1 MNECLSFDDVLLMP
15 QYSDIRSRSEV
26 DTGVALGKNIFLKI
40 PIVTSPMD
48 TVTEEQMAI
57 EIGKLGGLGV
67 IHRYNDISTQADM
80 VSKTVKSVPADV
92 PVAAAIGITG
102 DFEERAAEL
111 KNAGVSILCLD
122 VAHGDHVLM
131 KGAITKLKKAHAGA
145 IHLMA
150 GNVASR
156 EGFKRLCEWGADSVR
171 IGIGGGSI
179 CSTRIQTGH
188 GMPTLQSI
196 IDCAEISKK
205 YNTRLI
211 ADGGIKNSGDIVK
224 AIAAGADMIMIGSLV
239 AGTTETP
246 GQIINGKNSE
256 CYKVYR
262 GMASREAQIEWRGKT
277 SSLEGVSAFVPSRG
291 DVRRV
296 IDELVVGLR
305 SGMSYSGARNIE
317 ELHHKAEFIKQ
328 TSAGFNESSTH
339 ITKR

>member
-1 MNECLSFDDVLLMP
+1 MNKCLSFDDVLLMP

-26 DTGVALGKNIFLKI
+26 DTSIMLGEEIFLHL

-48 TVTEEQMAI
+48 TVTEERMAI

-67 IHRYNDISTQADM
+67 VHRYNDIPTQASM
-80 VSKTVKSVPADV
+80 IKKTVENVPANV

-111 KNAGVSILCLD
+111 VRAGASVLCLD

-131 KGAITKLKKAHAGA
+131 RDALLQLKNAHADSV
-145 IHLMA
+145 HFMA
-150 GNVASR
+150 GNVASKA
-156 EGFKRLCEWGADSVR
+156 GFERLCEWGANSVR

-188 GMPTLQSI
+188 GVPTLQSI
-196 IDCAEISKK
+196 IDCAEVGDK
-205 YNTRLI
+205 YNVKLI

-224 AIAAGADMIMIGSLV
+224 AIAAGAHMVMVGSLV

-246 GQIINGKNSE
+246 GQVINGNNSE

-262 GMASREAQIEWRGKT
+262 GMASREAQIKWRGKT
-277 SSLEGVSAFVPSRG
+277 SSLEGVSAFVPCRG
-291 DVRRV
+291 DVRKV

-305 SGMSYSGARNIE
+305 SGMSYSGAKSIA
-317 ELHHKAEFIKQ
+317 ELHNNAVFIRQ
-328 TSAGFNESSTH
+328 TGAGFHESTTH
-339 ITKR
+339 ILKR